1 MRLGMIW
8 AQARGGVIGAEG
20 GMPWHVPEDMA
31 HFVRTTTGRPV
42 IMGRRTWESIPA
54 AYRPF
59 AGRTNIVLTS
69 RAGFEADGAR
79 VVASLEEALAAA
91 EEAPGGEEAWIV
103 GGGAVYRLAMP
114 RADRLVVTELDLEAD
129 GDTTAPQIG
138 PEWTLASEDPEQGW
152 HESRTGVRY
161 RIRDWRN

>member
-59 AGRTNIVLTS
+59 SGRTNIVLTT
-69 RAGFEADGAR
+69 REGFEADGAR
-79 VVASLEEALAAA
+79 VVASLDEALAVAS
-91 EEAPGGEEAWIV
+91 ESPGGEETWIV

-114 RADRLVVTELDLEAD
+114 RADRLVVTELDLEAA
-129 GDTTAPQIG
+129 GDTTAPGVG
-138 PEWTLASEDPEQGW
+138 PEWRLVSEDPTGGW